1 MHLCTCMHA
10 CMHAY
15 MHACGAHGHGPA
27 QPAGPPA
34 HQPAA
39 TQIYICTCP
48 RDAPC
53 PSLPGPPSPRSAASP
68 RHRLSSMRQPAAP
81 SLHPAHPITAA
92 VAVVVKVGQIGVP
105 RERATTAPL
114 HVHACMHACMR
125 RSWARPCPA
134 RPPAHQPAATQIYIC
149 TCPRTHLVLRIQV
162 RLRLDQQLRHAIGF
176 VSCGTHQRRPSI
188 LRTQSRRQ
196 SRWW

>member
-10 CMHAY
+10 CMHAC
-15 MHACGAHGHGPA
+15 MRRSWTRPSPA
-27 QPAGPPA
+27 RPPA

-39 TQIYICTCP
+39 TQIHICTCP

-53 PSLPGPPSPRSAASP
+53 PSHPGPPSPRSAASP
-68 RHRLSSMRQPAAP
+68 RHRLCFVRQPSAP
-81 SLHPAHPITAA
+81 SIHSAHPITAA

-149 TCPRTHLVLRIQV
+149 TCPRDAPCPSLPGPPSPRSAASPRH
-162 RLRLDQQLRHAIGF
+162 RLCGMRHRSA
-176 VSCGTHQRRPSI
+176 P
-188 LRTQSRRQ
+188 
-196 SRWW
+196 

>member
-1 MHLCTCMHA
+1 MHA
-10 CMHAY
+10 CV
-15 MHACGAHGHGPA
+15 HACGDDGD
-27 QPAGPPA
+27 GPPA
-34 HQPAA
+34 RLTTNQPPR
-39 TQIYICTCP
+39 IYIYARP
-48 RDAPC
+48 RDAPLL
-53 PSLPGPPSPRSAASP
+53 SHPGPPSPRSAASP
-68 RHRLSSMRQPAAP
+68 RHRLCFVRHRSAP
-81 SLHPAHPITAA
+81 SIHPAHPITAA

-125 RSWARPCPA
+125 RSWARPCPPA
-134 RPPAHQPAATQIYIC
+134 RPPTNQPPRRYTYAPAHG
-149 TCPRTHLVLRIQV
+149 THLVLRIQV

-176 VSCGTHQRRPSI
+176 VLCGNHQRRPSI